1 MILFPVYAAISVW
14 QMKETTLWT
23 CCIRTITVC
32 LGSALCVLCKHILN
46 WCNIPVGLWRVEESL
61 SPDKTVNVDM
71 VELTLFCNTFSGP
84 LLFCLLA
91 AGQRIVWQFT
101 VLKLQLSTIFP
112 KSGVLHRVGFLPFII
127 TAIHMLTCCASL
139 TSRVFDS
146 KRRSWWLMISFL
158 LYACSHCLTP
168 HWLKE

>member
-1 MILFPVYAAISVW
+1 MLFPVYAAFSVW

-61 SPDKTVNVDM
+61 SLDKTVNVDM

-84 LLFCLLA
+84 LLFLSAGSGSAYRLTVYSAEIATANDFPQERCLA
-91 AGQRIVWQFT
+91 PCWFFAFY
-101 VLKLQLSTIFP
+101 
-112 KSGVLHRVGFLPFII
+112 HNCY
-127 TAIHMLTCCASL
+127 MLTCCASL
-139 TSRVFDS
+139 TIRVFDS

-168 HWLKE
+168 PWLKE